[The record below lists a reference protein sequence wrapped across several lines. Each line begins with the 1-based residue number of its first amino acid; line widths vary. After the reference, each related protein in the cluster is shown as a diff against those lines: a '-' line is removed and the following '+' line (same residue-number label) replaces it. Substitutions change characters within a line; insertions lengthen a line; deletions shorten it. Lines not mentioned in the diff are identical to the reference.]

1 MTDSLKENFSSLR
14 STPNTTT
21 SLQCKELK
29 LSLIKELKAILK
41 HNKNCAGEPLE
52 IKHTFPIGFG
62 MFES

>member
-1 MTDSLKENFSSLR
+1 MTDSSKGNYLGRKNAHNPSSALHY
-14 STPNTTT
+14 
-21 SLQCKELK
+21 KELK

-41 HNKNCAGEPLE
+41 NESNCVSEPLE